1 MVFTL
6 AMPFRAR
13 ARAVLVLAELTRY
26 IDHMS
31 SIFGSDIASKL
42 AMCNLGHLFLI
53 LLHSSQPL
61 FLQLGDRR
69 GNSSMLSSARS
80 LTKALPG
87 RRRSAIVPCRGS

>member
-1 MVFTL
+1 MRVFFDADKVPAVMVFTL

-26 IDHMS
+26 VDHMS

-42 AMCNLGHLFLI
+42 AMWNLGYLFLI

-61 FLQLGDRR
+61 F
-69 GNSSMLSSARS
+69 
-80 LTKALPG
+80 P
-87 RRRSAIVPCRGS
+87 